1 MRKSSITDTELS
13 IMKVLW
19 ERGSATSHE
28 ILQGVSDT
36 EDKNRNTVKT
46 LLLRL
51 INKEAVEYEKISART
66 YKYRP
71 IITEQKYI
79 VQSSEHFLDKLF
91 DGSTKK
97 LILNFVEQEKISK
110 TELEELIKQIGDE

>member
-1 MRKSSITDTELS
+1 MKKTSITDTELS

-19 ERGSATSHE
+19 EHGTATSQE
-28 ILQGVSDT
+28 ILQGVSVD

-51 INKEAVEYEKISART
+51 INKGAVEYEKINTRT

-71 IITEQKYI
+71 IITEQEYI
-79 VQSSEHFLDKLF
+79 AQSSEHFLDKLF
-91 DGSTKK
+91 DGSAKK
-97 LILNFVEQEKISK
+97 LILNFIEQEKISK